1 MGIERFFNSLKK
13 DFKIDNF
20 TSKNKYNFDYILFDF
35 NSIIHVISQK
45 VNILLDELLF
55 NLILEYHGIGKSKS
69 DEYFKL
75 LKIDNPN
82 FSLDN
87 ENDIYKQ
94 FSKLFNL
101 NFLDSIIINHIK
113 HFLIDFL
120 KSFNTELIYISIDG
134 VPSVGK
140 MTEQRQRKFM
150 GKFEKFFKKK
160 RLEEMGKERM
170 KKQDTN
176 FQNISNT
183 DSSSQNVSWDKT
195 NISPGTSFMKIL
207 EEILIK
213 IYQIHI
219 VN

>member
-1 MGIERFFNSLKK
+1 MFNIDPDAVVVKFKSLFKTKHESLLALTIFSDLLLLFISSSETPVAAATAGRTK
-13 DFKIDNF
+13 DG
-20 TSKNKYNFDYILFDF
+20 SG
-35 NSIIHVISQK
+35 
-45 VNILLDELLF
+45 LLF

-120 KSFNTELIYISIDG
+120 IH
-134 VPSVGK
+134 
-140 MTEQRQRKFM
+140 
-150 GKFEKFFKKK
+150 
-160 RLEEMGKERM
+160 
-170 KKQDTN
+170 
-176 FQNISNT
+176 QN
-183 DSSSQNVSWDKT
+183 
-195 NISPGTSFMKIL
+195 
-207 EEILIK
+207 
-213 IYQIHI
+213 
-219 VN
+219 